1 MTQQRLCKGPKND
14 VYTSSDIQNT
24 ILYIMGE
31 MVANKISSEVTLVFS
46 GLADED
52 KDCSKFE
59 KW

>member
-1 MTQQRLCKGPKND
+1 
-14 VYTSSDIQNT
+14 
-24 ILYIMGE
+24 MGE